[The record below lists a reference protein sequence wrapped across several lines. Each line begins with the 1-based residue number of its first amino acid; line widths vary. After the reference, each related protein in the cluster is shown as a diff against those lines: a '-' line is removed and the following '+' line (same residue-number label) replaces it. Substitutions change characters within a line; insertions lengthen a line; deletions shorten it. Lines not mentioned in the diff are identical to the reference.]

1 LQTPIRTTT
10 PRAYET
16 MLIVRPDLSDEPL
29 QQLLTEQES
38 LLRENGATGLEITN
52 RGKRRFAGFEMKKFK
67 EGLYIQ
73 FNYEAE
79 PRTVAT
85 WEKNL
90 RINESI
96 LRYMTLR
103 VN

>member
-1 LQTPIRTTT
+1 M

-29 QQLLTEQES
+29 EQLLSSQEAI
-38 LLRENGATGLEITN
+38 LRENGVTHVEITN

-79 PRTVAT
+79 PDAVAA

-90 RINESI
+90 RINESV
-96 LRYMTLR
+96 LRHMTLR
-103 VN
+103 VG